1 MPPAATAESSAKS
14 NVILSPITDNTAPT
28 LYAFDNAFVTGNLVS
43 GSNVVTNINDP
54 RLRIG
59 QVVTGDGIPD
69 VIALTSGTNSG
80 SNTVT
85 LVAPNPNLAVGMP
98 VVGVGIP
105 AGTII
110 DSISGTTVTLSAN
123 ATVTNPTSILAYGGA
138 RIVSINSGGNTI
150 TLSQNAT
157 TSVVGATIYSE
168 YLAEIPASMNS
179 SVVTIADTL
188 TINGGAILQ
197 TTNAGNHR
205 NSIVGGMLTSGLLN
219 SDGTSADLIIHNWN
233 PKAPLLIASNI
244 VNNAALSR
252 VVNLVQTG
260 DGTTVLSGAN
270 TYTGNT
276 YVQGGVL
283 RLDSAGALP
292 ANSHLRLDGGVLGL
306 NAGDFTRGL
315 GTGATQVD
323 WTSGGGFAAYTV
335 NRTVNLGG
343 AAAKVAWGAAGF
355 VLDNTSLIL
364 GAQDANKTLIFANG
378 IDLGRKYR
386 MFEIISGS
394 SSTYADARITGVL
407 EGDAGNVVKAGNG
420 VLELAAVNT
429 YTGGTTLAEGTLV
442 GVGNGA
448 FGTGMI
454 EVGTSTDT
462 RSSGMALN
470 LVFQGSTL
478 ANAMQFGNV
487 NGDGVSVLATSAS
500 STTVSGGIELG
511 RVLGGNLLLVTADNT
526 SADYQGVI
534 SGTGG
539 VTLLGGGTVTLSG
552 VNTYGSLT
560 GASGSAANGGTI
572 VRNGTLIMSN
582 ASSLGTG
589 STLELGDATFALAN
603 ANYATAGSSLLGVER
618 SLSNAVE
625 GVGSLGGFFE
635 ATGGGLISLAGSLNS
650 GPGAFYRVSRV
661 IDGVTF
667 GSADIGKTILVKDET
682 DNPERNGVYSIIQV
696 NDDLT
701 INLVRVADFST
712 TTNMR
717 YGAQVTVSSGTQA
730 NQTFFMAAPDVTAI
744 NGGDANPV
752 HWVQDKSNP
761 DVVFQVNNAAIT
773 SVTQAIDV
781 NANGSGATTIV
792 SANPVTFTN
801 SVTLQDMQAGVQ
813 ETKTLTINSGTSAG
827 AGVAF
832 SGVIRE
838 ADGGTTAGDDIL
850 SLLKTGTGV
859 ATLTG
864 ANTYHG
870 TTTVSS
876 GTLLVN
882 NTTGSGTGSSAVT
895 VLSGATFGG
904 SGTIAPADGNDINVL
919 SGANLSVG
927 TAGSLVAQ
935 TLTINLQTGSD
946 LMLGGTLRLD
956 LLLNQSN
963 VTTAEADRLVFAKT
977 GTPVVNLTGSTL
989 VVSAIN
995 GLVPSAFNVGDTWKL
1010 IDWAGIV
1017 PTSTFSNLTGSY
1029 SSNFVD
1035 LPDVGSGR
1043 FWDISQLYSAGTIIV
1058 AVPEPGRLLLL
1069 IAGLLALGWRR
1080 RRQRSMW

>member
-1 MPPAATAESSAKS
+1 MAGGNVLLLTADTSSA
-14 NVILSPITDNTAPT
+14 N
-28 LYAFDNAFVTGNLVS
+28 
-43 GSNVVTNINDP
+43 
-54 RLRIG
+54 
-59 QVVTGDGIPD
+59 
-69 VIALTSGTNSG
+69 
-80 SNTVT
+80 
-85 LVAPNPNLAVGMP
+85 
-98 VVGVGIP
+98 
-105 AGTII
+105 
-110 DSISGTTVTLSAN
+110 
-123 ATVTNPTSILAYGGA
+123 
-138 RIVSINSGGNTI
+138 
-150 TLSQNAT
+150 
-157 TSVVGATIYSE
+157 
-168 YLAEIPASMNS
+168 
-179 SVVTIADTL
+179 
-188 TINGGAILQ
+188 
-197 TTNAGNHR
+197 
-205 NSIVGGMLTSGLLN
+205 
-219 SDGTSADLIIHNWN
+219 
-233 PKAPLLIASNI
+233 
-244 VNNAALSR
+244 
-252 VVNLVQTG
+252 
-260 DGTTVLSGAN
+260 
-270 TYTGNT
+270 
-276 YVQGGVL
+276 
-283 RLDSAGALP
+283 
-292 ANSHLRLDGGVLGL
+292 
-306 NAGDFTRGL
+306 
-315 GTGATQVD
+315 
-323 WTSGGGFAAYTV
+323 
-335 NRTVNLGG
+335 
-343 AAAKVAWGAAGF
+343 
-355 VLDNTSLIL
+355 
-364 GAQDANKTLIFANG
+364 
-378 IDLGRKYR
+378 
-386 MFEIISGS
+386 
-394 SSTYADARITGVL
+394 
-407 EGDAGNVVKAGNG
+407 
-420 VLELAAVNT
+420 
-429 YTGGTTLAEGTLV
+429 
-442 GVGNGA
+442 
-448 FGTGMI
+448 
-454 EVGTSTDT
+454 
-462 RSSGMALN
+462 
-470 LVFQGSTL
+470 
-478 ANAMQFGNV
+478 
-487 NGDGVSVLATSAS
+487 
-500 STTVSGGIELG
+500 
-511 RVLGGNLLLVTADNT
+511 
-526 SADYQGVI
+526 YQGVI

-539 VTLLGGGTVTLSG
+539 ITLLGGGTVTLSG

-560 GASGSAANGGTI
+560 GASSSAANGGTI

-582 ASSLGTG
+582 AASLGTG
-589 STLELGDATFALAN
+589 STLELGDATIVLAN

-635 ATGGGLISLAGSLNS
+635 ATGGGLISIAGNLNS

-712 TTNMR
+712 TANMR
-717 YGAQVTVSSGTQA
+717 YGTQVTVSSGTQA
-730 NQTFFMAAPDVTAI
+730 GTFYMAAPDVTSV

-801 SVTLQDMQAGVQ
+801 TVTLQDVQAGVQ

-850 SLLKTGTGV
+850 SLLKTGLGV

-895 VLSGATFGG
+895 VLSGATLSG
-904 SGTIAPADGNDINVL
+904 SGTIAPADGNDINVQ

-946 LMLGGTLRLD
+946 LILGGTLRLD

-989 VVSAIN
+989 VVTAIN

-1017 PTSTFSNLTGSY
+1017 PTSTFSNLSGSY

-1043 FWDISQLYSAGTIIV
+1043 FWDITQLYSSGTIIV

-1069 IAGLLALGWRR
+1069 ISGLLALGWRR
-1080 RRQRSMW
+1080 RRRSMR